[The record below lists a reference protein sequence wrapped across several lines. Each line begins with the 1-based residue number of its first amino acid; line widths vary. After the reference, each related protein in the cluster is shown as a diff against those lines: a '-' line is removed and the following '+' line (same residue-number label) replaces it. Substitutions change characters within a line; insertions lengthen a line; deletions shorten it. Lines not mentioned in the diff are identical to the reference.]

1 MQFYIKILE
10 NVKIFLFFT
19 WSCHIRG
26 SRWFDFFNATK
37 CFFLKDLVKIC
48 DDFIQEPKAL
58 HTFVVCF
65 QLDIKFAKVWNWGEN
80 YADARTLFVVQILKK
95 GNCMISQHKSQIQKK
110 NLNFFSRRRKW
121 VILSFPPPQ
130 FSYYYLIRRLLHE
143 KRSNSEAS
151 FKYR

>member
-1 MQFYIKILE
+1 MFLKISWKHKNFPL
-10 NVKIFLFFT
+10 FT

-26 SRWFDFFNATK
+26 SRWFNFFNATK
-37 CFFLKDLVKIC
+37 CLFLKDLVKIC

-95 GNCMISQHKSQIQKK
+95 RKLYDFSAKISDTEKK
-110 NLNFFSRRRKW
+110 ISIFFRHRKW
-121 VILSFPPPQ
+121 VTLSFPPPQ
-130 FSYYYLIRRLLHE
+130 FSYYYLISLLLHE
-143 KRSNSEAS
+143 KRPNSEAS

>member
-1 MQFYIKILE
+1 MEKRINKVAILHQNIRKRE
-10 NVKIFLFFT
+10 ILFFT

-110 NLNFFSRRRKW
+110 KKSQFFFL
-121 VILSFPPPQ
+121 VAGN
-130 FSYYYLIRRLLHE
+130 E
-143 KRSNSEAS
+143 
-151 FKYR
+151 